1 MRLQTSDFGPQGN
14 GFLCELCVFS
24 LRLTD
29 LNRKGRKELPQRSQ
43 STQIFKGDDP
53 FLRHA
58 MLMSSY
64 KEVEI
69 KFRISNLR
77 DLKERMQ
84 RAHFRLHTPRTH
96 EMNTLYDLPGN
107 PLRRRGDLLR
117 LRKYGSEWVLT
128 HKAKGRDG
136 RHKTRAETETKIA
149 DGKQMEGIVLLI
161 LNSTSFPPQTS
172 IE

>member
-1 MRLQTSDFGPQGN
+1 
-14 GFLCELCVFS
+14 
-24 LRLTD
+24 
-29 LNRKGRKELPQRSQ
+29 
-43 STQIFKGDDP
+43 
-53 FLRHA
+53 
-58 MLMSSY
+58 MLMSSN

-128 HKAKGRDG
+128 HKAKVGTGVTKPERRRKRKLLTEGRWKSFSG
-136 RHKTRAETETKIA
+136 R
-149 DGKQMEGIVLLI
+149 
-161 LNSTSFPPQTS
+161 
-172 IE
+172 

>member
-1 MRLQTSDFGPQGN
+1 
-14 GFLCELCVFS
+14 
-24 LRLTD
+24 
-29 LNRKGRKELPQRSQ
+29 
-43 STQIFKGDDP
+43 
-53 FLRHA
+53 
-58 MLMSSY
+58 MLMSSN

-117 LRKYGSEWVLT
+117 LREYGCEWVLT

-136 RHKTRAETETKIA
+136 RHKTRAETETKVA
-149 DGKQMEGIVLLI
+149 EGKQMEGILQALGYLPTFRYEKFRAEWEGGRAMWSWMKRPSEILGKSKAQVVGLI
-161 LNSTSFPPQTS
+161 RPRAGSASREAITSLIPTLVS
-172 IE
+172 

>member
-1 MRLQTSDFGPQGN
+1 
-14 GFLCELCVFS
+14 
-24 LRLTD
+24 
-29 LNRKGRKELPQRSQ
+29 
-43 STQIFKGDDP
+43 
-53 FLRHA
+53 
-58 MLMSSY
+58 MLMSSN

-128 HKAKGRDG
+128 HKAKGR
-136 RHKTRAETETKIA
+136 
-149 DGKQMEGIVLLI
+149 
-161 LNSTSFPPQTS
+161 
-172 IE
+172 

>member
-1 MRLQTSDFGPQGN
+1 
-14 GFLCELCVFS
+14 
-24 LRLTD
+24 
-29 LNRKGRKELPQRSQ
+29 
-43 STQIFKGDDP
+43 
-53 FLRHA
+53 
-58 MLMSSY
+58 MLMSSN

-84 RAHFRLHTPRTH
+84 RAHFPVHTPSTY

-136 RHKTRAETETKIA
+136 RHKTRTETETKIA
-149 DGKQMEGIVLLI
+149 DGRQMEVI
-161 LNSTSFPPQTS
+161 LRSGFVTPVPTFC
-172 IE
+172 

>member
-84 RAHFRLHTPRTH
+84 RAHFRLHTPPTH

-128 HKAKGRDG
+128 HKAKGKEDV
-136 RHKTRAETETKIA
+136 TKPERRR
-149 DGKQMEGIVLLI
+149 KRKLL
-161 LNSTSFPPQTS
+161 T
-172 IE
+172 

>member
-1 MRLQTSDFGPQGN
+1 
-14 GFLCELCVFS
+14 
-24 LRLTD
+24 
-29 LNRKGRKELPQRSQ
+29 
-43 STQIFKGDDP
+43 
-53 FLRHA
+53 
-58 MLMSSY
+58 MLMSSN

-117 LRKYGSEWVLT
+117 LRVYGSECVLS
-128 HKAKGRDG
+128 HKAKSSDG
-136 RHKTRAETETKIA
+136 HHKNNAETESKHA
-149 DGKQMEGIVLLI
+149 DGTRMKGIRQALVYLPTFR
-161 LNSTSFPPQTS
+161 S
-172 IE
+172 

>member
-43 STQIFKGDDP
+43 STQIFKRDDP

-96 EMNTLYDLPGN
+96 ERNTLYDLRGN
-107 PLRRRGDLLR
+107 PPRRCGDSLPC
-117 LRKYGSEWVLT
+117 RKYASQSGHT
-128 HKAKGRDG
+128 
-136 RHKTRAETETKIA
+136 
-149 DGKQMEGIVLLI
+149 Q
-161 LNSTSFPPQTS
+161 
-172 IE
+172 